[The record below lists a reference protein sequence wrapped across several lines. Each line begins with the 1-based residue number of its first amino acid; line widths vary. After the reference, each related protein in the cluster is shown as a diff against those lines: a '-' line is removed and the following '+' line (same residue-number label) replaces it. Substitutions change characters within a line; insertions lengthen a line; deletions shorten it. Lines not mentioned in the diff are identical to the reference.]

1 MEVSDKVEIELPK
14 LVGSAMTFYTGYSEF
29 YVDDLNRQRFK
40 MVLRNRY
47 KDVHTDQCHYRT
59 LQTAREA
66 KGEEPQAFADRSK
79 ELARKIVC
87 KVEDPVTQRKHNENS
102 VFMLLASFVS
112 GLTGNPGTQCCY
124 ANPQSMDQAL
134 KMTLSV
140 QEAERQ
146 EKNL

>member
-1 MEVSDKVEIELPK
+1 MVEIALLK
-14 LVGSAMTFYTGYSEF
+14 LVGSAMTFYTGYYEF
-29 YVDDLNRQRFK
+29 HVEDLNRQIFK

-47 KDVHTDQCHYRT
+47 KDVHTDQYHYRK